1 MPDENPVG
9 LCIVCHVCQ
18 QPTKAATWGINRGEV
33 HKGCMAE
40 WKRMVGADLYATL
53 RSLGIKEEDLEPGCS
68 LRKKMEGA
76 LRDALGSPDHDAE

>member
-1 MPDENPVG
+1 MC
-9 LCIVCHVCQ
+9 LVCQ